1 MIVHFIG
8 HDAKG
13 KILRSISCPDD
24 QLAVQRPRP
33 GEFFL
38 EGEANSVTQKVVGH
52 GKFRRIVDKT
62 PAELEAIR
70 MKNPIDDR
78 YVYLSAMAW

>member
-1 MIVHFIG
+1 MIETIVHFIG
-8 HDAKG
+8 HDARG
-13 KILRSISCPDD
+13 KILRSISCPAD
-24 QLAVQRPRP
+24 QVAIQRTRP

-38 EGEANSVTQKVVGH
+38 EGEANSVTQKVAGH

-70 MKNPIDDR
+70 VNNPRLRFD
-78 YVYLSAMAW
+78 